1 MNQEER
7 VWLYRN
13 NLFWLA
19 YSMGVFFLLYHDSQT
34 YGSKDLNINKD
45 KSKLCRMI

>member
-1 MNQEER
+1 MNQEEW

-19 YSMGVFFLLYHDSQT
+19 YSMGMFVLLYHDSQT
-34 YGSKDLNINKD
+34 YRLKDSIINKD
-45 KSKLCRMI
+45 

>member
-1 MNQEER
+1 MNQAEW

-19 YSMGVFFLLYHDSQT
+19 YSMGMFVLLYHGSQT
-34 YGSKDLNINKD
+34 YHSKIQILINTNQNYAE
-45 KSKLCRMI
+45 